1 MIDVALTV
9 QLRSVNLGALERLTP
24 ERPLKSGIRKHPVQG
39 PVLCDAEGLVG
50 DAIGNRMHH
59 GGPEQALYLYSAADY
74 AWWTTELGRECGP
87 GLFGENL
94 TLDTWW
100 PAPRVGDRVQ
110 FGEVLLELT
119 APRIPCNTLVT
130 RMGDPQFVRRFARAV
145 RSGAYV
151 RVLQTGVL
159 EAGMTGTVTRGKAEW
174 PSIDA
179 LFRLW
184 HETPRDSAALMAAI
198 GAPIESRMRARF
210 LGWVADRV

>member
-1 MIDVALTV
+1 MIGSPPTV
-9 QLRSVNLGALERLTP
+9 QLRSLNVGALERLTA
-24 ERPLKSGIRKHPVQG
+24 ERPLRSGIRKHSVQG

-50 DAIGNRMHH
+50 DAIGNRTHH
-59 GGPEQALYLYSAADY
+59 GGPEQALYLYSASDY

-94 TLDTWW
+94 TLDAWW

-119 APRIPCNTLVT
+119 APRIPCNTLAT

-145 RSGAYV
+145 RPGAYV

-159 EAGMTGTVTRGKAEW
+159 EAGMTGVVTRGNAEW

-184 HETPRDSAALMAAI
+184 HETPRDKAALMAALR
-198 GAPIESRMRARF
+198 APLASRARDAF
-210 LGWVADRV
+210 MTWVAGN

>member
-1 MIDVALTV
+1 MIGSPPTV
-9 QLRSVNLGALERLTP
+9 QLRSLNVGAIERLTA
-24 ERPLKSGIRKHPVQG
+24 ERPLRSGIRKHSVQG
-39 PVLCDAEGLVG
+39 PVLCDTEGLVG
-50 DAIGNRMHH
+50 DAIGNRTHH
-59 GGPEQALYLYSAADY
+59 GGPEQALYLYSASDY

-94 TLDTWW
+94 TLDAWW

-110 FGEVLLELT
+110 LGEVLLELT
-119 APRIPCNTLVT
+119 APRIPCNTLAT

-145 RSGAYV
+145 RPGAYV

-159 EAGMTGTVTRGKAEW
+159 EAGMTGVVTRGNAEW

-184 HETPRDSAALMAAI
+184 HETPRDKAALMAALR
-198 GAPIESRMRARF
+198 APLASRARDAF
-210 LGWVADRV
+210 MTWVAGN